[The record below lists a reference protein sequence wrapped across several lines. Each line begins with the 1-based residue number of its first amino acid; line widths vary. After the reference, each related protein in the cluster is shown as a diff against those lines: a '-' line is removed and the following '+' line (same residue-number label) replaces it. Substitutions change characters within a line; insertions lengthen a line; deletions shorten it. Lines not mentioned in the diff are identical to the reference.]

1 MCTKLISGKLQPFV
15 EDIQSNY
22 KLTVQLNGRITRAEA
37 ARAEAEQ
44 LDCAKTKE
52 VCEQKIKAL
61 RAQQLEADRLNSHC
75 QDREVSFIFLRLEV
89 LRPKF
94 LTYFETIEAR
104 VLVFDLKKLLKE
116 DNS

>member
-61 RAQQLEADRLNSHC
+61 KAQQLEADRLNSHC
-75 QDREVSFIFLRLEV
+75 QDREVRFHLCV
-89 LRPKF
+89 LS
-94 LTYFETIEAR
+94 Y
-104 VLVFDLKKLLKE
+104 D
-116 DNS
+116 D

>member
-1 MCTKLISGKLQPFV
+1 M

-44 LDCAKTKE
+44 LDCVKTRE

-61 RAQQLEADRLNSHC
+61 KAQQLEAERLNSHC
-75 QDREVSFIFLRLEV
+75 QEREVKYKANFTWV
-89 LRPKF
+89 
-94 LTYFETIEAR
+94 Y
-104 VLVFDLKKLLKE
+104 VFCK
-116 DNS
+116 